1 MERPL
6 SNQSG
11 DPKRGETIVV
21 DSKKGN
27 CLICHVV
34 PIAGVPAAA
43 FGDLGPSLQGV
54 GSRLTVPQL
63 RQRVVNPRMIS
74 PETVMPAYF
83 ETEGLTRVQAAYVGK
98 TILSAEDVEDVVA
111 YLASLK

>member
-1 MERPL
+1 MVRQHHRRDVWLIGGLIGLAVMSSDLASGSVPVVTPSAASRRPAPYIGSKPGPAAMERPL

-54 GSRLTVPQL
+54 
-63 RQRVVNPRMIS
+63 
-74 PETVMPAYF
+74 
-83 ETEGLTRVQAAYVGK
+83 
-98 TILSAEDVEDVVA
+98 
-111 YLASLK
+111 